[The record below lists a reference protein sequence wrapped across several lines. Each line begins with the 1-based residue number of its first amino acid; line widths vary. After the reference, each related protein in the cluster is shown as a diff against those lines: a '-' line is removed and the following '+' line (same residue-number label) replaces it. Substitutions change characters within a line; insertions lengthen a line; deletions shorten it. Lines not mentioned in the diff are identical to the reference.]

1 MDMGMN
7 EKRCPVCG
15 RGELVDILYTGGSP
29 REEPKQGSDTRQI
42 ETYSC
47 GHERIGAP
55 LDEAASPESDLG
67 VEHRT
72 TEETVDSPEPGPNLE
87 PGTDTE

>member
-1 MDMGMN
+1 MDGN
-7 EKRCPVCG
+7 ERRCPVCG

-29 REEPKQGSDTRQI
+29 REEPQQGSDTRQV

-47 GHERIGAP
+47 GHESIGAP
-55 LDEAASPESDLG
+55 LDEAASPDSGLE

-72 TEETVDSPEPGPNLE
+72 AEETVDPPPEPP
-87 PGTDTE
+87 PQ

>member
-1 MDMGMN
+1 MN

-29 REEPKQGSDTRQI
+29 REEPQQRSDTRQV

-47 GHERIGAP
+47 GHERIGP
-55 LDEAASPESDLG
+55 GLDEAASPDSDLE
-67 VEHRT
+67 VEQRT
-72 TEETVDSPEPGPNLE
+72 AEETVDSPEPGPDLE
-87 PGTDTE
+87 PRTE

>member
-1 MDMGMN
+1 MDVERN

-15 RGELVDILYTGGSP
+15 IGELVDILYTGGSP
-29 REEPKQGSDTRQI
+29 REAPRQGSDTRQI

-47 GHERIGAP
+47 GHERTGAP
-55 LDEAASPESDLG
+55 LDEAASPESGLE

-72 TEETVDSPEPGPNLE
+72 AEETVDAPEPDPGPEPGAE
-87 PGTDTE
+87 

>member
-1 MDMGMN
+1 MDVERN

-29 REEPKQGSDTRQI
+29 REAPKQGSDTRQI

-47 GHERIGAP
+47 GHELVGAP
-55 LDEAASPESDLG
+55 LDETASPESDLE

-72 TEETVDSPEPGPNLE
+72 AQETVDTPEPGPDLE
-87 PGTDTE
+87 PGTE

>member
-1 MDMGMN
+1 MDVDRN

-15 RGELVDILYTGGSP
+15 RGELVDILYTGGSS
-29 REEPKQGSDTRQI
+29 REAPNQGSDTRQI

-55 LDEAASPESDLG
+55 LDEAASPESDLE

-72 TEETVDSPEPGPNLE
+72 VVERVDTPERGPDLE
-87 PGTDTE
+87 PGTE

>member
-1 MDMGMN
+1 MDMDGN

-15 RGELVDILYTGGSP
+15 RGELVDILYTGESSP
-29 REEPKQGSDTRQI
+29 EDPKQGSDTRQV

-47 GHERIGAP
+47 GHERVGAR
-55 LDEAASPESDLG
+55 LDEAASPDSDLE

-72 TEETVDSPEPGPNLE
+72 AEETVDAPESRPN
-87 PGTDTE
+87 PQ

>member
-1 MDMGMN
+1 MDEERN

-29 REEPKQGSDTRQI
+29 REAPRQGSDTRQV
-42 ETYSC
+42 EAYSC
-47 GHERIGAP
+47 GHEWTGAP
-55 LDEAASPESDLG
+55 LDETASPEGDLD

-72 TEETVDSPEPGPNLE
+72 AEETVDTPESGRDLE
-87 PGTDTE
+87 PGTE

>member
-1 MDMGMN
+1 MDVDRN

-29 REEPKQGSDTRQI
+29 SEAPKQGSDTRQI

-47 GHERIGAP
+47 GHERTGAS
-55 LDEAASPESDLG
+55 LDEAASPESGLE
-67 VEHRT
+67 VEHRSA
-72 TEETVDSPEPGPNLE
+72 EETVDAPEPGPDLG
-87 PGTDTE
+87 PGPE